1 MYYATFK
8 NSHFRASGTF
18 LRPGNES
25 EERKLK
31 NANRLP
37 GVPPP
42 PRTFSVEH
50 MLFYRK
56 FSIPV
61 GCRPTDG
68 PPPGRLVVCI
78 HSFGNHLIPKK

>member
-1 MYYATFK
+1 MKDTGPAMQKDTQLTPAF
-8 NSHFRASGTF
+8 
-18 LRPGNES
+18 
-25 EERKLK
+25 ER
-31 NANRLP
+31 
-37 GVPPP
+37 P